1 MHSDTH
7 THSFT
12 QTLITH
18 GHTHIEAH
26 IQTSYTDTHT
36 HTPQNTISIGKL
48 PRQTVVNL
56 WSSTLH
62 SALLNPWV

>member
-1 MHSDTH
+1 MDTH
-7 THSFT
+7 S
-12 QTLITH
+12 
-18 GHTHIEAH
+18 HIEAH